1 MFMCAVLIKYIP
13 FDFYEFMANLILLSK
28 IKNNNIELEI
38 YNIEKRLLN
47 IFGNCL
53 NDCYI

>member
-1 MFMCAVLIKYIP
+1 MSSAIIVYNS
-13 FDFYEFMANLILLSK
+13 FDFVDFIANLILLSK
-28 IKNNNIELEI
+28 VENNNIELEI

-47 IFGNCL
+47 IFGHCF

>member
-1 MFMCAVLIKYIP
+1 MCKAIIVYNS
-13 FDFYEFMANLILLSK
+13 FDFVEFMANLILLSK

>member
-13 FDFYEFMANLILLSK
+13 FDFCEFMANLILLSK

-38 YNIEKRLLN
+38 YKIEKRLLN

>member
-13 FDFYEFMANLILLSK
+13 FDFCEFMANLILSSK

-47 IFGNCL
+47 IFGHCL